1 MFILG
6 VNSSIKWC
14 CPTSIVA
21 LYDGSQHEVALHQA
35 RLPPVAQ
42 GGAIIHPKHA
52 GLPTLNSAPAAS
64 QSPKPPPNV
73 LLCASWG
80 AFSGSAGWL
89 TPDLGTSINPAGSQV
104 PKSPVPSTHVSTRP
118 LQENATKN
126 KIQK

>member
-1 MFILG
+1 MFMLE
-6 VNSSIKWC
+6 VNCSIKWW

-21 LYDGSQHEVALHQA
+21 LHDGSQLEVAHH
-35 RLPPVAQ
+35 RTGLPPVAQ

-89 TPDLGTSINPAGSQV
+89 TPDLGTSINPAGNQV
-104 PKSPVPSTHVSTRP
+104 AKSPIPSTHVPTRP
-118 LQENATKN
+118 LQETATKN